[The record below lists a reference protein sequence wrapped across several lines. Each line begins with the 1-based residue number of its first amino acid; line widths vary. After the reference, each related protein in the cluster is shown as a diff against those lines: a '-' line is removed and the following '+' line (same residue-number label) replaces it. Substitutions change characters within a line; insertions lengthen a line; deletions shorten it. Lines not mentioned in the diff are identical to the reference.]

1 MLDDREYDQSRSALG
16 TNVRRAASG
25 KIASP
30 LASGCA
36 IEQTHTH
43 QSSSY
48 VRSGFWGCPP
58 PGVRSLAFGVPF
70 PVPHCGVWRWRAG
83 PLGVKRISGFLAAFA
98 IG

>member
-43 QSSSY
+43 IKARPMC
-48 VRSGFWGCPP
+48 VP
-58 PGVRSLAFGVPF
+58 VFGVAPSPGCALSLSGCLSPRPIVVF
-70 PVPHCGVWRWRAG
+70 GAG
-83 PLGVKRISGFLAAFA
+83 ALGH
-98 IG
+98 